1 VSWQQPL
8 LARCMS
14 LGCPEAAELLEGPEA
29 LPRMYC
35 RTHRPQKEKR
45 KRNDD

>member
-1 VSWQQPL
+1 MAWQMPL
-8 LARCMS
+8 LKPCMS
-14 LGCPEAAELLEGPEA
+14 LGCLLAAELLEGPEA

-35 RTHRPQKEKR
+35 RAHRPQKEKR